1 MEPGSERDREW
12 LGEQLSETE
21 RLISDLRAQP
31 KTPKQQL
38 ALEELARVQLRI
50 LQALAAGEPPSEN

>member
-38 ALEELARVQLRI
+38 ALEALARVQLRI